1 MTGPSSR
8 KAASPVAMVADIGGT
23 NARFALVG
31 EDGGVGDIRVLPCR
45 DYADP
50 AAAAEAYLAQVRP
63 EAAPRR
69 AALGVA
75 SAVSEDRVELTNSAW
90 SFSIEETR
98 RRLGLDALNVV
109 NDMVALALALP
120 HLDDTQRATIGDGQ
134 AIPGAAM
141 AAVAPGT
148 GLGVGALSP
157 HGASWAPVASEGGH
171 APLAVRDDHETALL
185 AILRRR
191 FGHVSAE
198 RVLSGPG
205 LVNLYQ
211 ALCELNG
218 VAANPEMTPAAVT
231 ERGSR
236 GDCPQCS
243 EAVRLFSAMLG
254 GFAGGIALVFCA
266 RGGIFIG
273 GGVVR
278 HLGTAFDGAA
288 FRRRFVD
295 MGRFTDYLAATPTY
309 LVTHPTPALIG
320 LAHAV

>member
-1 MTGPSSR
+1 MNGPSAG
-8 KAASPVAMVADIGGT
+8 KAARPAALVADIGGT

-31 EDGGVGDIRVLPCR
+31 EDGSVGDIQVLACR

-50 AAAAEAYLAQVRP
+50 AAAASAYLAEVRP
-63 EAAPRR
+63 KAAPRR
-69 AALGVA
+69 GALGVA
-75 SAVSEDRVELTNSAW
+75 SAVSGDRVELTNSAW

-98 RRLGLDALNVV
+98 RRLDLDSLNVV
-109 NDMVALALALP
+109 NDMVAQALALP
-120 HLDDTQRATIGDGQ
+120 HLDDSQRAVIGDGRT
-134 AIPGAAM
+134 IPGAAM

-157 HGASWAPVASEGGH
+157 HGGSWAPVASEGGH
-171 APLAVRDDHETALL
+171 APLAVRDDHETAIL

-198 RVLSGPG
+198 RALSGPG
-205 LVNLYQ
+205 LVNLYR
-211 ALCELNG
+211 ALCELGG
-218 VAANPEMTPAAVT
+218 VAANPDMTPAGVT
-231 ERGSR
+231 ERGRR

-254 GFAGGIALVFCA
+254 GFAGGIALTFCA
-266 RGGIFIG
+266 QGGVFIG

-295 MGRFTDYLAATPTY
+295 MGRFTDYLSAIPTF
-309 LVTHPTPALIG
+309 LVTHPTPALLG

>member
-1 MTGPSSR
+1 MTDPSAG
-8 KAASPVAMVADIGGT
+8 KAAPPAALVADIGGT

-31 EDGGVGDIRVLPCR
+31 EDGGIGDIQVLRVR
-45 DYADP
+45 DYAEP
-50 AAAAEAYLAQVRP
+50 AAATEAYLAKVRP
-63 EAAPRR
+63 KAPPRR

-75 SAVSEDRVELTNSAW
+75 SAVSGDQVELTNSAW

-98 RRLGLDALNVV
+98 RRLGLDSLNVV
-109 NDMVALALALP
+109 NDMVALVLALP
-120 HLDDTQRATIGDGQ
+120 HLDDTQRAVIGDGQ

-157 HGASWAPVASEGGH
+157 HEGGWAPVASEGGH
-171 APLAVRDDHETALL
+171 APLAVRDDHEAAIL

-198 RVLSGPG
+198 RALSGPG
-205 LVNLYQ
+205 LVNLYR
-211 ALCELNG
+211 ALCELDG
-218 VAANPEMTPAAVT
+218 VAANPEMTPAGVT
-231 ERGSR
+231 ERGRR

-254 GFAGGIALVFCA
+254 GFAGGMALVFCA
-266 RGGIFIG
+266 QGGVFIG

-288 FRRRFVD
+288 FRRRFID
-295 MGRFTDYLAATPTY
+295 MGRFTDYLAAIPTF
-309 LVTHPTPALIG
+309 LVTHPTPALLG